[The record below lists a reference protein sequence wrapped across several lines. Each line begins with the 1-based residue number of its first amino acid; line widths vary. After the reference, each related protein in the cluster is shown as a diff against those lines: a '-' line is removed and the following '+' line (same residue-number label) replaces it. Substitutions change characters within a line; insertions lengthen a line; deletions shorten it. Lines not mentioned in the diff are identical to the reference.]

1 RTWTPCPPDVRLS
14 GPVRPRG
21 VSGPGRSDRRSLEE
35 KLGDLLELDL
45 RGVTRGLDRVVVHH
59 DILGARHYEVVE
71 AAEAGR
77 LGDALLTGPLAAS
90 LRGVLHP
97 DPAAARAAAK
107 TAAPVARHLHQLDA
121 APADELPRLVVDPV
135 ETAERARVMVGA
147 ASAERVGDLQ
157 LAL

>member
-1 RTWTPCPPDVRLS
+1 
-14 GPVRPRG
+14 RG
-21 VSGPGRSDRRSLEE
+21 FEE

-71 AAEAGR
+71 VSEAGR
-77 LGDALLTGPLAAS
+77 LVNALLTWPPAAS

-121 APADELPRLVVDPV
+121 APAHEVRRLVDDPV
-135 ETAERARVMVGA
+135 LAAQRPRGA
-147 ASAERVGDLQ
+147 LGDR
-157 LAL
+157 